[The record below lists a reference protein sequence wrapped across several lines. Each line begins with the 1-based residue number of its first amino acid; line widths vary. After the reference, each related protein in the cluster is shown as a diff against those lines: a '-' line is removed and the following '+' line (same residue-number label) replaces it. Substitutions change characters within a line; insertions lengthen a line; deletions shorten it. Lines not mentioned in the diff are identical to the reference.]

1 MKHQGQTTS
10 ETMSIV
16 SLGFALMGISFRY
29 GRGFESSAGRAARRD
44 GSGILSLHAYEARG
58 FGGAGVVN
66 FTHHALEIDRRQD
79 AIKAPG
85 QGDVRS
91 QPALLV

>member
-10 ETMSIV
+10 ETMSMV
-16 SLGFALMGISFRY
+16 SLGFALMGFSFRY

-44 GSGILSLHAYEARG
+44 GSGILSLHAQLARSLRR
-58 FGGAGVVN
+58 ARIIDLA
-66 FTHHALEIDRRQD
+66 HDALEIDRRQD
-79 AIKAPG
+79 AVKAPG

-91 QPALLV
+91 QPSLLV